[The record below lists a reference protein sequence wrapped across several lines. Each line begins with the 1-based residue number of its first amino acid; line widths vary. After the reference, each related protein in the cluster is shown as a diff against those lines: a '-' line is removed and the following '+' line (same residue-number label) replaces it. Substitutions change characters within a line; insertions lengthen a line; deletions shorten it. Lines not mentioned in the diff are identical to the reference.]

1 MSEKIIPFDIRH
13 TIYTLRGI
21 EVMLDSDLALLYG
34 VETKRINE
42 AVRRNP
48 DKFPIDLMFEVSENE
63 WAFLRSQCA
72 TLKNEGQGQH
82 RKYAPKV
89 FTEQGVYM
97 LATVLKSPKA
107 TEVTLAIMR
116 TFTKIRRYAL
126 EHKDLLKQIQELK
139 QEINQSKEWTKDKL
153 HAVADAMIVLEE
165 SIGAVEEALVDFK
178 SANEIEKIGFTR

>member
-1 MSEKIIPFDIRH
+1 MNLEAIPIEIKQAIYGIREN
-13 TIYTLRGI
+13 
-21 EVMLDSDLALLYG
+21 EVMLDIDLARLYG

-48 DKFPIDLMFEVSENE
+48 DKFPPDLMFELTDNE
-63 WAFLRSQCA
+63 WHSLRSQFA
-72 TLKNEGQGQH
+72 TLNDVGRGQH

-97 LATVLKSPKA
+97 LATVLKSQKA

-116 TFTKIRRYAL
+116 TFTKIRRYAF
-126 EHKDLLKQIQELK
+126 EHKDLSKQIQELK
-139 QEINQSKEWTKDKL
+139 NEIAHSKEWTKDKL
-153 HAVADAMIVLEE
+153 SAVADAMIVLED
-165 SIGAVEEALVDFK
+165 SIGAIEEVLLSFK